1 MESIISAVFKE
12 ESKGYQA
19 ITELRKEP
27 VGDGLVVSQAV
38 LAKKERGMIN
48 VLDSFDTGLA
58 VADDTFTGGLV
69 GGLIG
74 ILGGPLGVLLGGSI
88 GSLVGSAMDVD
99 DAVGRSSLIEKVME
113 MFQDG
118 EVALVALIQEDVE
131 GALDRAIA
139 MVEPEITEIIKLDA
153 AEVAEEIRQAKELQ
167 KEMEKEARQRI
178 REQKQKEISDE
189 IEKNRQKIKANFE
202 EIKEKF
208 ANKG

>member
-1 MESIISAVFKE
+1 MESIISAIFKE

-58 VADDTFTGGLV
+58 SADDTFTGGLV

-118 EVALVALIQEDVE
+118 EVALVALVQEDVE

-139 MVEPEITEIIKLDA
+139 MVDPEIIKLDA

>member
-1 MESIISAVFKE
+1 MESIISAIFKE

-58 VADDTFTGGLV
+58 AADDTFTGGLV

-118 EVALVALIQEDVE
+118 EVALVALVQEDVE

-139 MVEPEITEIIKLDA
+139 MVDPEIIKLDA

-178 REQKQKEISDE
+178 REQKQKEISEE